1 MPLHRFDPKAL
12 SAGTPRFSHPV
23 QVLFQDVDAAGI
35 AFYARITTWFHDA
48 WFAFLMDG
56 GLDLPADLRDGPTLA
71 PMRHAE
77 TDYFSPVRFGDRLLA
92 QVVEVHLDGSDLA
105 VGFRLVR
112 ADTGASVAT
121 GQQNHVFVSRDAF
134 QRVEAPANWRAA
146 LGL

>member
-1 MPLHRFDPKAL
+1 MALHRFDPKAL

-56 GLDLPADLRDGPTLA
+56 GLDLPTDLKSGPTLA
-71 PMRHAE
+71 PMRHTE
-77 TDYFSPVRFGDRLLA
+77 TDYFSPVRFGDRLEA
-92 QVVEVHLDGSDLA
+92 EVVEVHLEGSNLT

-112 ADTGASVAT
+112 AGTDESVAT
-121 GQQNHVFVSRDAF
+121 GQQNHVFVSRAAF
-134 QRVEAPANWRAA
+134 ERVEAPANWRSA